1 MLRKDIISLY
11 NELLKNLS
19 GDWILVGGGLLH
31 VLGISDR
38 ETIDIDIVPVNDIT
52 NRDQLKIMDV
62 AVKNGFPP
70 EVINFS
76 AEFFVKRENNWKN
89 ELVLLYENDNVRIFR
104 PSVKFFR
111 QMKEQRGTETDLL
124 DIEIFEK
131 NIKE

>member
-1 MLRKDIISLY
+1 MLRKDIIALY
-11 NELLKNLS
+11 NELLKNLN

-38 ETIDIDIVPVNDIT
+38 ETIDIDIVPVNEIT
-52 NRDQLKIMDV
+52 NRDQLNIMDV

-76 AEFFVKRENNWKN
+76 AEFFLKRENNWEN
-89 ELVLLYENDNVRIFR
+89 ELVLIYENDNVRVFR
-104 PSVKFFR
+104 PSRKLFR
-111 QMKEQRGTETDLL
+111 KMKEQRGTETDLI
-124 DIEIFEK
+124 DIAIFEK